1 VTSQERS
8 PGVIYYDHDAPDP
21 QPGFRCGEAGFVIPA
36 RDGTFETDVQVQLPS
51 NALHALEQH
60 GVVDQLRRLPLAV
73 GPIEPGRDAVV
84 RPSALDACAEIFWEA
99 DRETYGRIWEF
110 AIGPETSRDPAEY
123 RIVID
128 NRGYQRSLSQL
139 QFLVSRASREGYSV
153 RLRL

>member
-1 VTSQERS
+1 VTSPERS
-8 PGVIYYDHDAPDP
+8 PRVVYYDHDAPDP
-21 QPGFRCGEAGFVIPA
+21 QPGFRSGEAGFVIPA
-36 RDGTFETDVQVQLPS
+36 RDGTFETDVQVRLPA

-60 GVVDQLRRLPLAV
+60 GVVDQLRRLPFAI

-84 RPSALDACAEIFWEA
+84 RPSALDACAEIFWAA
-99 DRETYGRIWEF
+99 DRKTYGRTWEF
-110 AIGPETSRDPAEY
+110 VIGTDAGREPTEH

-139 QFLVSRASREGYSV
+139 QFLVSRASREGSSV